1 MNGAEGM
8 VAVCACGCKKP
19 IEQARREARARPGWL
34 NPDQAAAGVPVAYV
48 PESEAAR

>member
-1 MNGAEGM
+1 VSAADGM

-19 IEQARREARARPGWL
+19 IEQARREARARSGWL

-48 PESEAAR
+48 PEAEVSR